1 MTNKMTKKDCFI
13 ALLAISAVSEKPE
26 LVEFINHELEQLAKK
41 SSSGTRKPTENQV
54 ENENIKLKILDILE
68 DGKERTIS
76 EIQSADDSLAEL
88 SNQKMNAI
96 ILQLKKMGRVERVE
110 KFDTLSQ
117 KCKHF

>member
-41 SSSGTRKPTENQV
+41 SSSGIRKPTENQM

-76 EIQSADDSLAEL
+76 EIQSADDSLTGL

-110 KFDTLSQ
+110 IKRKAYF
-117 KCKHF
+117 KRIC